1 MPCANQLPCEPIPAG
16 SGPSGSPTRCSPRC
30 GLLLLHGVASGVVC
44 LVALLATIGTG
55 IYGLAGETV
64 NDGAGGIGGGTSF

>member
-1 MPCANQLPCEPIPAG
+1 MCEPAAMRTHSRRLWPLWLVDAVLAAV
-16 SGPSGSPTRCSPRC
+16 

-55 IYGLAGETV
+55 IYGLAGEKV
-64 NDGAGGIGGGTSF
+64 NDGAGGIAGGTSF